1 MLGNL
6 DRDISLSVLALFVL
20 LLVGG
25 IAMVNKANK
34 DKIGLGLLPVA
45 HRQLP
50 ALPLNA
56 GGTGLQS
63 GSTGLQLGST
73 SMQLG
78 WTSASPNGFWGPCAS
93 CPPMA
98 EVLRESP
105 VLLKKLP
112 KKSSRTSSVVPAW
125 LYQSAGPGTRN
136 GRRDPQPVMVQDPPR
151 SPFEGGQRGM
161 SADTARA
168 AFSAAQ
174 GGGGGAGLLTPL
186 EQNAADKIIV
196 EGHWLGMET
205 MDLTP
210 ALRKIYKI
218 SPDVAGVLVDEI
230 TLEAAESGILAG
242 DVIISIQGRA
252 TPSLEEVVHV
262 TQAVSERQK
271 AEVVVN
277 RLGVEKRFTLV
288 AKNTSTLGFAQ
299 MEAAQPIR
307 PGALSPHRD
316 RGRACTDCHV
326 IMMTGGQLSLDAGDI
341 VPSPSP
347 IDARAKLP
355 HAYRGPCNSCH
366 VIKTMGAV
374 LGAANAVAP
383 QPGMAGTKQAF
394 SF

>member
-25 IAMVNKANK
+25 IAMVNKAKK
-34 DKIGLGLLPVA
+34 DKIGLGVLPVA
-45 HRQLP
+45 HRRLP

-56 GGTGLQS
+56 

-73 SMQLG
+73 GLQLG
-78 WTSASPNGFWGPCAS
+78 RSSAAPNASRGPCPS
-93 CPPMA
+93 CPPVA
-98 EVLRESP
+98 DALRESP
-105 VLLKKLP
+105 ILLKKLP
-112 KKSSRTSSVVPAW
+112 KKSSRTSPAVPVW
-125 LYQSAGPGTRN
+125 LFQSAGARAWN
-136 GRRDPQPVMVQDPPR
+136 GRREPQPVAVQYPPKF
-151 SPFEGGQRGM
+151 PFEGGLRGM
-161 SADTARA
+161 STDAARA
-168 AFSAAQ
+168 AFSATQ

-210 ALRKIYKI
+210 ALRKIYRI

-242 DVIISIQGRA
+242 DIIISIQGRA
-252 TPSLEEVVHV
+252 TPNLEEVLHV
-262 TQAVSERQK
+262 TQAVSEREK

-277 RLGVEKRFTLV
+277 RRGVEKRFTLV
-288 AKNTSTLGFAQ
+288 AKNSTTLGFAQ

-307 PGALSPHRD
+307 PGALSPHGD

-326 IMMTGGQLSLDAGDI
+326 IMMTGGQLSVDAGDI
-341 VPSPSP
+341 VPSPPP
-347 IDARAKLP
+347 IDARARLA
-355 HAYRGPCNSCH
+355 HAARGPCNSCH
-366 VIKTMGAV
+366 IIKTTGGV

-383 QPGMAGTKQAF
+383 RPGMAGTKQAF